1 MKNFRAISILL
12 FLISAISCSNEDEN
26 TEPLLNSEFSVDIN
40 GNTFNAEFKE
50 AFLSD
55 GALYIRATDSNGNNK
70 FVFKVNNPSETEYTT
85 GNSDISLIPQMSFNP
100 SLSQFTVMAN
110 PTEMNAGEII
120 ITDYDTSND
129 VVSGTFS
136 FDGSSPF
143 FLNTEEFTNGV
154 FTNVPIS
161 ENEPDDFARGTLS
174 FELGDEAFMPSNL
187 FINRRILTE
196 VNKDDIHLI
205 INKPGFPTFIMQF
218 PTNTPT
224 GEFTLNPLTNYNFQA
239 NLDSTT
245 FIGPS
250 NNATLTIIENDTENN
265 HIVGNFEAVL
275 DNQFS
280 VGTDPGEFTISNGQ
294 FDIYYYDF

>member
-70 FVFKVNNPSETEYTT
+70 FVLKVDNPSETEYTT

-154 FTNVPIS
+154 FTNIPIT

-239 NLDSTT
+239 NLDTTT

-280 VGTDPGEFTISNGQ
+280 VGTDPNEFTISNGQ